1 MECCYIFHYQWQQKM
16 EIFSH
21 HPKIVVFKKF
31 FHSPPQSSCQ
41 IHLNHTGVCLWCF
54 ASPQGEHCVF
64 LWGLPCVVDS
74 HKHVTCLCA
83 HEWKPLWWKGFS
95 CVVSTVHGVLV
106 GAPYD
111 NMIVVIGLSTTNL
124 CVCGGVWSLSVQ
136 HSTLVGS
143 VFPW

>member
-1 MECCYIFHYQWQQKM
+1 MLPYFPLLMATKNGNIFPPPQNRRFLKN
-16 EIFSH
+16 FSTRLQ
-21 HPKIVVFKKF
+21 
-31 FHSPPQSSCQ
+31 QSSCQ

-54 ASPQGEHCVF
+54 VKPPKGNTVCSFGGYHVWWTHTNTYVF
-64 LWGLPCVVDS
+64 VCTQV
-74 HKHVTCLCA
+74 
-83 HEWKPLWWKGFS
+83 KPLSLKGFS

-106 GAPYD
+106 EAPYD

-143 VFPW
+143 VFP